1 MTIKFRNESNQRYTK
16 ALFYEQSWTDKE
28 GIAYTL
34 KDKDYEVEGKLL
46 PSLYLLYMEECIKD
60 PSEYT
65 FASKHFD
72 GWEHWLMVRDAAWFY
87 KPYYLKWKA
96 ELEVRIRSLALISLI
111 KESKVQSKNSM
122 AINRLLLEGQWD
134 PSQTKSKR
142 GRPSKDEIKK
152 ATLEELEAQNVI
164 SKDLDIVRT
173 MN

>member
-1 MTIKFRNESNQRYTK
+1 MLRFRNESNQRLTK
-16 ALFYEQSWTDKE
+16 ALFYEQSWINSSDY
-28 GIAYTL
+28 IYTL
-34 KDKDYEVEGKLL
+34 KDKDYTVNDKVL

-96 ELEVRIRSLALISLI
+96 ELEVRIRSQALISLI

-142 GRPSKDEIKK
+142 GRPSKEEIKK
-152 ATLEELEAQNVI
+152 ATQEQIEAENLVSQ
-164 SKDLDIVRT
+164 DMDIVRT